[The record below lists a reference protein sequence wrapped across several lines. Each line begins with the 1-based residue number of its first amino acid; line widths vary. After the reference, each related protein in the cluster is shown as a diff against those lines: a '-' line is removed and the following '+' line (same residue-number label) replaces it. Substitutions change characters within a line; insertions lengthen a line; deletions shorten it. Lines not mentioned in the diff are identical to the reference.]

1 MKLMQ
6 DYFKLSIIAAIILAG
21 LSGAAYACQPPQQ
34 KGELRTGEGTE
45 SYLKKGECHEYF
57 INVEANGYLEITAQ
71 QKGVDFRLSLAST
84 EENAEIK
91 SADSEN
97 VNSGYEFIVFIAPRA
112 ARYKV
117 RLRWLDDDRAFVGNE
132 GFYRLELEKRAATGA
147 ERLFVEKFENAAALY
162 AGATEARHNNRHQ
175 NAISDYMA
183 AAAIY
188 KSFAATQTPPSRI
201 FRYRL
206 ALTNYYLG
214 YSYAA
219 AGKYDEAITVLQEN
233 VALASALPDKFLES
247 LSLKE
252 LGVIFNRLGNFQ
264 NSLETMEQAASL
276 LEKLQVEKIGEKQT
290 LPGVYVV
297 LAEAS
302 LNLNKTERAVS
313 VLETLRAGHKEPA
326 EEYLKASIKLADVYL
341 DLNLREKAEQAFATV
356 ILPDNADENLKGH
369 FNKVS
374 GKLYM
379 KTDKDKALQFFNR
392 ALVNFAGDERGQN
405 EMKMFIGNALY
416 YARDFQGAKNYYE
429 QAKTGFEQLNDR
441 RNLAQ
446 TLNNLGV
453 ISFSRDEIQSAI
465 SLCENALLINTEN
478 PNELNRARNLIN
490 LMYFQEASGNETYA
504 IFYGKWAINT
514 IHGIRFEQLQSLE
527 KDVQDTFHD
536 SFTDA
541 FRKLA
546 NLLIK
551 DGRISEAE
559 QVLRFIKEKEYQ
571 DYMRGNAGLGE
582 IGYSKSEEEILRQIK
597 NKIEKKT
604 TNSPSKPVK
613 NEKAVDPAS
622 PSKLLIRNLQAQ
634 NVDVSEIA
642 FVSTLVGKDS
652 LNIILT
658 TREKHKAFTQN
669 VSKEALSRL
678 IFEFRS
684 AVTDVGKNPK
694 ISGKKLYDLLVKP
707 LEADFAAA
715 KATKIIWS
723 LDGVLRYVSLP
734 ALHDGRNYLVE
745 RFANV
750 QITFASDEKVLF
762 PKIPNPTAI
771 GLASSKPFENL
782 SSLPAAKNELDC
794 IFEDGRK
801 LIINS
806 TCEKGL
812 IKGKKIA
819 DEEFTQETFEAALKN
834 YQLIHFTSHFVLQAG
849 DNSKSFLLLGGG
861 KNRKYT
867 MQEFAS
873 QRLDGIEVMIMSAC
887 DTANFSPDGAEFESF
902 AAMAQKQGAKA
913 ILGTLWSVADVSTS
927 KFMREFYWFYQIK
940 KTDKAEAIRK
950 AQLAV
955 AADKNFSHPFFWA
968 PFVLFGNWK

>member
-1 MKLMQ
+1 M
-6 DYFKLSIIAAIILAG
+6 FAAAG
-21 LSGAAYACQPPQQ
+21 FSGVYACRQNGELSGSAGAAEA
-34 KGELRTGEGTE
+34 
-45 SYLKKGECHEYF
+45 YLKKGECHEYF
-57 INVEANGYLEITAQ
+57 LDAEANSYLEIAAQ
-71 QKGVDFRLSLAST
+71 QRGVDVRLSLLV
-84 EENAEIK
+84 ENIEIK

-97 VNSGYEFIVFIAPRA
+97 VNSGYEFIAFIAPKN

-117 RLRWLDDDRAFVGNE
+117 QLKWLDDNRAFVGNE
-132 GFYRLELEKRAATGA
+132 GFYRLEFENRAATEA
-147 ERLFVEKFENAAALY
+147 DRALVEKFENAAVLY
-162 AGATEARHNNRHQ
+162 ARATEARYNDSNQ
-175 NAISDYMA
+175 NAINDYLA
-183 AAAIY
+183 AASVY
-188 KSFAATQTPPSRI
+188 KTLPQNRI

-214 YSYAA
+214 VSYAA
-219 AGKYDEAITVLQEN
+219 ARKYDEALAVLQEN
-233 VALASALPDKFLES
+233 AALASGIQDRFLES

-252 LGVIFNRLGNFQ
+252 QGALFYKLGNSQ
-264 NSLETMEQAASL
+264 KSADALEQAVTL
-276 LEKLQVEKIGEKQT
+276 LERLQLEKIGEKQA
-290 LPGVYVV
+290 LPGAYIM

-302 LNLNKTERAVS
+302 LNLNKSERAVNA
-313 VLETLRAGHKEPA
+313 LEVLRANHKEPA

-341 DLNLREKAEQAFATV
+341 DLNLREKAEQTL
-356 ILPDNADENLKGH
+356 LPIALPENAGENIKGH

-379 KTDKDKALQFFNR
+379 KTDREKALHFFNK
-392 ALVNFAGDERGQN
+392 AFANFAGDEREQN
-405 EMKMFIGNALY
+405 EIKMFIGNTLY
-416 YARDFQGAKNYYE
+416 YARDFIGAKNYYE
-429 QAKTGFEQLNDR
+429 QARAGFEQINDQ

-453 ISFSRDEIQSAI
+453 ISFNRDEIQSAI
-465 SLCENALLINTEN
+465 ALCENALLINTEN

-490 LMYFQEASGNETYA
+490 LMYFQEAFGNEIYA

-514 IHGIRFEQLQSLE
+514 IHAIRFEQLQSLE
-527 KDVQDTFHD
+527 KDVQDAFQD

-546 NLLIK
+546 NLLIRE
-551 DGRISEAE
+551 GRLSEAE
-559 QVLRFIKEKEYQ
+559 QVMRFIKEKEYQ
-571 DYMRGNAGLGE
+571 DYMRGNAKLRE

-597 NKIEKKT
+597 TRIEKKT
-604 TNSPSKPVK
+604 INSP
-613 NEKAVDPAS
+613 NELIKTKKSGNGSGSGNSLS
-622 PSKLLIRNLQAQ
+622 PTKQLIKNLQAQ
-634 NVDVSEIA
+634 NVNVSEIV
-642 FVSTLVGKDS
+642 FVSTLVTRDS

-658 TREKHKAFTQN
+658 TNDKQKAFTQN
-669 VSKEALSRL
+669 IPKENLSRL
-678 IFEFRS
+678 VFEFRGS
-684 AVTDVGKNPK
+684 VTDVSKNPK
-694 ISGKKLYDLLVKP
+694 IIGKKLYDLLVKP
-707 LEADFAAA
+707 LESELAAV
-715 KATKIIWS
+715 KATKIVWS
-723 LDGVLRYVSLP
+723 LDGVLRYVSIP
-734 ALHDGRNYLVE
+734 ALYDGRGYLVE

-762 PKIPNPTAI
+762 PKVANPTAI

-794 IFEDGRK
+794 IFDDGRK

-812 IKGKKIA
+812 IKGKKVA
-819 DEEFTQETFEAALKN
+819 DDEFTQETFEAALKS

-873 QRLDGIEVMIMSAC
+873 QQLGNVEIMIMSAC
-887 DTANFSPDGAEFESF
+887 DTANFSADGAEFESF
-902 AAMAQKQGAKA
+902 ATMAQKQGAKA
-913 ILGTLWSVADVSTS
+913 ILGTLWSVADISTS

-950 AQLAV
+950 AQMVV